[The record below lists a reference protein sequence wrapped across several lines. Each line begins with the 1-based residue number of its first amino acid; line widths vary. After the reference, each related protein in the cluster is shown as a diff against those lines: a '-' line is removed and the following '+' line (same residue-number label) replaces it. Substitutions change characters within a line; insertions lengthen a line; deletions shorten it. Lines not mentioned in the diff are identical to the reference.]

1 MTNIVNFYRKLN
13 KSYAFYTKLLKIYI
27 LQAIDSI
34 IFTQLFP
41 FDKIRLGKSHFF
53 FQSNIFHQCDFKIE
67 CFQKHNENVREYI
80 YDNID

>member
-27 LQAIDSI
+27 LEAIDSI
-34 IFTQLFP
+34 ILHSYFP
-41 FDKIRLGKSHFF
+41 LIRGKSHFF